1 MEERIVIDI
10 SYTNNIEY
18 IIKLNPENYRSS
30 KQLWKAIYS
39 FIKTLTVTKGNY
51 YFVRVQDF
59 FVDNTIA
66 EDSYISTLGI
76 MFINVLTESK
86 FEKLVKDR
94 QENNPLSNSEFAKLL
109 KDITPTKDAPK
120 EQEKAPNPLI
130 EELGKTEEKPKQKR
144 K

>member
-18 IIKLNPENYRSS
+18 IIKLNPENYRSR

-94 QENNPLSNSEFAKLL
+94 QENNPLASPEFAKLL
-109 KDITPTKDAPK
+109 KDITPIKDAPK
-120 EQEKAPNPLI
+120 EQEKASNPLI
-130 EELGKTEEKPKQKR
+130 EELGKTEEKPKRKR